1 MVCRRLTVCSC
12 RWQRDL
18 SGSLWGATLH
28 ERDGSWGSA
37 GGLPVAERPRAP
49 AAGAS
54 VAGRSG
60 RFRGAV
66 NHRDL
71 VAIHDH
77 LRTEL
82 KQIER
87 AVHEVASGGMT
98 PGEARTLI
106 NATTLRRNQWALG
119 AFCASYCRLVTMH
132 HSVEDAYLF
141 PTLAVSEPSLQ
152 PVLDRLEAEHVVIA
166 GVLDS
171 FDRALVDLV
180 RRTDDAGSAGDGIA
194 GIATLAT
201 ELSNL
206 LRSHLAYEED
216 ELAEGLGRMSGP
228 I

>member
-1 MVCRRLTVCSC
+1 MP
-12 RWQRDL
+12 
-18 SGSLWGATLH
+18 
-28 ERDGSWGSA
+28 ERDGNWGSA
-37 GGLPVAERPRAP
+37 GGLPVAERPKAP
-49 AAGAS
+49 TTDPS
-54 VAGRSG
+54 PSGRSG
-60 RFRGAV
+60 GFRGAV

-82 KQIER
+82 TQIER
-87 AVHEVASGGMT
+87 AVHEVADGAMT

-106 NATTLRRNQWALG
+106 NATTMRQNWWALG

-141 PTLAVSEPSLQ
+141 PTLSVAEPSLQ
-152 PVLDRLEAEHVVIA
+152 AVLDRLEAEHVVIA

-180 RRTDDAGSAGDGIA
+180 RRSGDALPSDAEPGDAAPGDAGNGDA
-194 GIATLAT
+194 EMSRIATLAT
-201 ELSNL
+201 QLSDL

-216 ELAEGLGRMSGP
+216 ELAGGLGRMSSA

>member
-1 MVCRRLTVCSC
+1 MS
-12 RWQRDL
+12 
-18 SGSLWGATLH
+18 
-28 ERDGSWGSA
+28 ERDGNWGSA

-49 AAGAS
+49 TADVSA
-54 VAGRSG
+54 VAGRSVV
-60 RFRGAV
+60 RGGV

-82 KQIER
+82 GRIEI
-87 AVHEVASGGMT
+87 AVQQVVSGELT
-98 PGEARTLI
+98 PGDARTLI
-106 NATTLRRNQWALG
+106 NTTTMRQNQWALG

-152 PVLDRLEAEHVVIA
+152 AVLDRLEAEHVVIA
-166 GVLDS
+166 GVLDG
-171 FDRALVDLV
+171 FDRALLDLV
-180 RRTDDAGSAGDGIA
+180 HRPDEPGSGDLSGGDRMS

-201 ELSNL
+201 ELGNL

-216 ELAEGLGRMSGP
+216 ELADGLGRMSGP

>member
-1 MVCRRLTVCSC
+1 MP
-12 RWQRDL
+12 
-18 SGSLWGATLH
+18 
-28 ERDGSWGSA
+28 ERDGNWGSA
-37 GGLPVAERPRAP
+37 GGLPVTERPHAP
-49 AAGAS
+49 ATDPSA
-54 VAGRSG
+54 AGRSG
-60 RFRGAV
+60 GFRGAV

-77 LRTEL
+77 LRSEL
-82 KQIER
+82 EQIEG
-87 AVHEVASGGMT
+87 AVHEVASGEMT

-171 FDRALVDLV
+171 FDRALVDMV
-180 RRTDDAGSAGDGIA
+180 RRNGDPEPGDPASGDGISR
-194 GIATLAT
+194 IATLAT

-216 ELAEGLGRMSGP
+216 ELADGLGRMSVP